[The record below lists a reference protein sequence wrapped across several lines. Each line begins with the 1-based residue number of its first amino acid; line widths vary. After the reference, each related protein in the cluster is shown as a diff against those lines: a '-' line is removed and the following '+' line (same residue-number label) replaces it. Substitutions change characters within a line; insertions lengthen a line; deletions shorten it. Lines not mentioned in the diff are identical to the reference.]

1 MGTHGSGEGKGSGGG
16 QVRTQV
22 VLGLPPLECE
32 EQMALVGGEGDI
44 LYLYDM
50 SISLL
55 RETPRN
61 PGMTTFS
68 TWSAGALRAG
78 RALVPAC
85 SSWIPA
91 SAPALCLTALT
102 LLQSYP

>member
-1 MGTHGSGEGKGSGGG
+1 MGTDGSGEGKGSGGS
-16 QVRTQV
+16 QLRTQV
-22 VLGLPPLECE
+22 VLGLPPVECE
-32 EQMALVGGEGDI
+32 EQMAMRGKGDI
-44 LYLYDM
+44 LYLYDV

-55 RETPRN
+55 RETPKN

-68 TWSAGALRAG
+68 TWSAGALRVV
-78 RALVPAC
+78 RALVPAY

-102 LLQSYP
+102 FLQSYP